1 MSNLLIWDSLEPIPE
16 NRKTILWRGFNVS
29 SDNNLVSILDL
40 IEENQESIRKA
51 YLGWSY
57 ELAERNVSN
66 ISVKDHF
73 EIKPDFSFWW
83 MSAFAEKCN
92 FSKSPQI
99 DNIVKLIGLMQ
110 WTDFSNIKSIE
121 VESKNK
127 ALIKAL
133 HKLSEQRSINFILY
147 HP

>member
-16 NRKTILWRGFNVS
+16 NKKTILWRGFNVS

-73 EIKPDFSFWW
+73 EIKVFPFGQ
-83 MSAFAEKCN
+83 K
-92 FSKSPQI
+92 
-99 DNIVKLIGLMQ
+99 
-110 WTDFSNIKSIE
+110 IE
-121 VESKNK
+121 
-127 ALIKAL
+127 
-133 HKLSEQRSINFILY
+133 
-147 HP
+147 